1 MKVTAMAVFV
11 PLNLGLDLAL
21 WQGLCKASPEVE
33 WV

>member
-1 MKVTAMAVFV
+1 MKVRAMAVFV

-21 WQGLCKASPEVE
+21 WQGLCKPSPEVE